1 MVNLNE
7 TVFVRWLK
15 LIHVSPYQSI
25 YIYIYELYSTLMNA
39 KKQIRR
45 CVFKIRQK
53 RNNDKVGSSV
63 VRYIYRQDFL
73 LRAVLVLGGYGVL
86 WCVYQRNFTCADTCN
101 HNTII
106 TSWFLV
112 RSCQIYKWIFME
124 HRRFSSM
131 ITLWVMV
138 IWMYITTV
146 QFANHLPQNKRCPV
160 SNPKVGLHLTS
171 STAHKP
177 NHCRLMESMW
187 GVGEP
192 LQYHHMTRHCNSYPK
207 S

>member
-1 MVNLNE
+1 MKQLVII
-7 TVFVRWLK
+7 RWLK

-53 RNNDKVGSSV
+53 RNNDKVGTAV
-63 VRYIYRQDFL
+63 VRCIYRKGSFCKEQCWFKVDLEFCDAFI
-73 LRAVLVLGGYGVL
+73 REISP
-86 WCVYQRNFTCADTCN
+86 NTSPHTCN

-112 RSCQIYKWIFME
+112 RSCQIIKRICME
-124 HRRFSSM
+124 HHRFSSM
-131 ITLWVMV
+131 VTLWVMV

-146 QFANHLPQNKRCPV
+146 QFSNNLPQNKRCSV
-160 SNPKVGLHLTS
+160 LNPKVGLHLTS

-177 NHCRLMESMW
+177 NHCWLMESMW

-192 LQYHHMTRHCNSYPK
+192 LQYHHMTRQCNSYPK